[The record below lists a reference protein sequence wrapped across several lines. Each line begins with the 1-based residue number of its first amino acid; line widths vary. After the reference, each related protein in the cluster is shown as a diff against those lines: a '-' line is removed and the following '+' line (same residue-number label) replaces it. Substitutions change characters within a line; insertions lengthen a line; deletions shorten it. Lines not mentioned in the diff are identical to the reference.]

1 MFRASSI
8 SWLATTN
15 KQSVQQVTIFL
26 GTALTR
32 MIFPSLC
39 AILTSLCMVCSLSTV
54 AWGHDIY
61 VDPSDTNRTNSST
74 CWSGLVPC
82 STLDLGLEGLQK
94 FNKTTLWVAANSRA
108 YTLTNNSTTFLYA
121 SDIAIVG
128 MSDAVHIT
136 CSEEAGFT
144 FLNSTNITIQGV
156 SLKGCGTI
164 QTSTSKNFSKSH
176 TEFQFAWFHAT
187 LYFLLCKDVH
197 LQNITVIDSSGMGAV
212 FYSTVGSNAIDSSYF
227 SDNNVTTNSSMPGG
241 GGLYIEFSYCT
252 PGFND
257 THENINCTVSNVP
270 DYFSQYAEYF
280 ITNSTFSKN
289 KGSIV
294 NSTEHTFI
302 LPQNEIH
309 LAFGR
314 GGGISVFFKGNAMN
328 NTVTITNCT
337 ISNNTALWGAGLFVE
352 YQDMTHNNQI
362 LIEDSVINYNQVM
375 DAASESGTGGGGS
388 RVGYIFFDKTH
399 SHDNLVHFRNVNF
412 YKNKAYYG
420 GGLSFYASREN
431 TYVATNGLIF
441 EDCKWESNTARVGTA
456 VDLSVWH
463 PVPEGA
469 PVKPSFSNC
478 TFTRNNA
485 NYANDDSSGTFV
497 GLGALYADSTPVVF
511 TDYVKFSHNTQS
523 ALAAV
528 DTGIYCD
535 SNTIVKFHDNTGRN
549 GGALALMGYAFIEV
563 SENTTL
569 HFSRNSADLKG
580 GAIYGHSIGEH
591 DLLSSRNCFI
601 RYNDIYANTSEW
613 KATFYF
619 ENNTANHVT
628 NSIYTTSLLT
638 CSWGGAFGSTKKAT
652 YEVFCWKTDNIT
664 RWYYTPGNCSQNIAT
679 STATFSPRENFTEFV
694 AVNDSHYIMKLFPGK
709 REGLPFTTR
718 DDINN
723 NVTDYTVLIAQIDQ
737 TAKNVSGAIHLDKS
751 SVYISDNS
759 LEVHG
764 FVKSSGT
771 LKIETLGPRVVS
783 ILVDVSI
790 RDCPPGMVFSSNFV
804 GSNSLC
810 ECRPHGYNRL
820 ILCNQ
825 HSYTTQIQRGA
836 WIGQE
841 MVGNKSKMLVGQC
854 PYCAAIGSS
863 PYITLNND
871 LGLNEQLCMKINR
884 TKTLCG
890 QCMEGY
896 GPAVNSKD
904 FKCMKCSESDL
915 HKNWFFYLL
924 TEFLPI
930 TVFFFIVITFNVSV
944 TSGPANAFVFF
955 AQMTTTAL
963 KLDGDGSI
971 EVDDVL
977 AGGSAAND
985 ALCIMPYDIWNLNFF
1000 RPYLPKFCLSP
1011 YITTLQ
1017 LLSTGYITALYPLIL
1032 VGMFYIFTRLYS
1044 SGVRPIVF
1052 ICRPL
1057 HACFVRVRRIWDI
1070 QKSIIHALAT
1080 FLLLS
1085 YTKFTLVSFSLL
1097 TTTPLVDE
1105 NGTDR
1110 SYRLYYDGTIEVGSK
1125 AYWPYLLPSL
1135 LVLFTFVA
1143 IPPIILI
1150 VPSVV
1155 HLVQKA
1161 RCCRVPDMCGGG
1173 QWNQFLNTFHGCYK
1187 DGTGEGDDSDN
1198 KHDCRWFAGLYFI
1211 LRVVLLA
1218 IYAFTYDWVV
1228 QTVLQLIVSVGALL
1242 MFVIFRPYKND
1253 FYNKVDPL
1261 FFGCIIVLCTL
1272 SLQNYYASVVETT
1285 LPAWT
1290 FVVRYILLIVPLIYI
1305 SVVVIYHL
1313 WSRNKVILKKVVHKC
1328 LRKMLRRERD
1338 TEPVQTDDAF
1348 FRDTAGRF
1356 EGRGDEGEGV
1366 APRHSVQSGESE
1378 PLLQNEQPLP
1388 RSSGGSSGESG
1399 NRQRRS
1405 NESGSQYGAAQISA
1419 GTQTPVSDFEAP
1431 GTSFGSSGVG
1441 KFQVGPASDEKEDNS
1456 LQKKRKNLFFTH

>member
-1 MFRASSI
+1 M
-8 SWLATTN
+8 
-15 KQSVQQVTIFL
+15 
-26 GTALTR
+26 
-32 MIFPSLC
+32 
-39 AILTSLCMVCSLSTV
+39 
-54 AWGHDIY
+54 
-61 VDPSDTNRTNSST
+61 
-74 CWSGLVPC
+74 PC

-94 FNKTTLWVAANSRA
+94 SNRTTLWVAASSGA
-108 YTLTNNSTTFLYA
+108 YTLTNNFTTFMYA
-121 SDIAIVG
+121 SDIAIIG
-128 MSDAVHIT
+128 MSDAIVT
-136 CSEEAGFT
+136 CYEFEEAGFT
-144 FLNSTNITIQGV
+144 FLNSRNITIQGI
-156 SLKGCGTI
+156 SLISCGTM
-164 QTSTSKNFSKSH
+164 QTSTSKSFSKGLSNA
-176 TEFQFAWFHAT
+176 EFQFAQFHAT
-187 LYFLLCKDVH
+187 LYFLFCKDVY
-197 LQNITVIDSSGMGAV
+197 LQNINVSNSSGIGAV
-212 FYSTVGSNAIDSSYF
+212 FYSTVGSNIIDSSYF
-227 SDNNVTTNSSMPGG
+227 SDNNATQDPPMPGG
-241 GGLYIEFSYCT
+241 GGLYVEFSYCT

-257 THENINCTVSNVP
+257 IHAKNNCTVSNVP
-270 DYFSQYAEYF
+270 DYFSQNAEYF
-280 ITNSTFSKN
+280 ISNSTFLRN
-289 KGSIV
+289 NGSIV
-294 NSTEHTFI
+294 NSDEHTFI
-302 LPQNEIH
+302 LPQNETH

-314 GGGISVFFKGNAMN
+314 GGGISVFFKGNAFS

-362 LIEDSVINYNQVM
+362 LIKDSVVNYNQVM

-399 SHDNLVHFRNVNF
+399 SHDNLIHFRNVSF

-431 TYVATNGLIF
+431 TSVATNRLIF
-441 EDCKWESNTARVGTA
+441 EECKWENNTARVGTA

-478 TFTRNNA
+478 TFTKNNA
-485 NYANDDSSGTFV
+485 NYANDDSNGTFV

-511 TDYVKFSHNTQS
+511 TDYVKFSHNTQT

-528 DTGIYCD
+528 DTGIYYD
-535 SNTIVKFHDNTGRN
+535 SNTIVKFHKNTGRN

-569 HFSRNSADLKG
+569 HFSNNSADLKG

-601 RYNDIYANTSEW
+601 RYNDIYADTSEW

-619 ENNTANHVT
+619 ENNKANNVI
-628 NSIYTTSLLT
+628 NSIYATSLLT
-638 CSWGGAFGSTKKAT
+638 CSWGGAFGSAKEEVK
-652 YEVFCWKTDNIT
+652 EVFCWNNITDNIT
-664 RWYYTPGNCSQNIAT
+664 RWYYTPGDCPQNIAT
-679 STATFSPRENFTEFV
+679 SAATFSPHENFTDLIS
-694 AVNDSHYIMKLFPGK
+694 VNDSHYIMKLFPGK
-709 REGLPFTTR
+709 RERFPFTTK

-723 NVTDYTVLIAQIDQ
+723 DVTDYTVLIAQVEQ
-737 TAKNVSGAIHLDKS
+737 TANNLSGAIHLDNS

-764 FVKSSGT
+764 FAKASGT
-771 LKIETLGPRVVS
+771 LKIETIDPRVLS
-783 ILVDVSI
+783 IQVDVSI
-790 RDCPPGMVFSSNFV
+790 NDCPPGMVFSSNFD
-804 GSNSLC
+804 GSNSHC
-810 ECRPHGYNRL
+810 ECRTYGYNRI
-820 ILCNQ
+820 ILCSQ

-836 WIGQE
+836 WIGLE
-841 MVGNKSKMLVGQC
+841 TVDNKKKVLVGQC
-854 PYCAAIGSS
+854 PYCAAINSS
-863 PYITLNND
+863 QYITLNND
-871 LGLNEQLCMKINR
+871 LGLNEQLCKKINR
-884 TKTLCG
+884 NNTLCG
-890 QCMEGY
+890 RCIDGY

-904 FKCMKCSESDL
+904 FKCMNCSESDL

-930 TVFFFIVITFNVSV
+930 TIFFFIVIMFNVSV

-963 KLDGDGSI
+963 TLDGDGSV

-977 AGGSAAND
+977 ARGSVAND
-985 ALCIMPYDIWNLNFF
+985 ALCTVPYDIWNLNFF

-1011 YITTLQ
+1011 YITTLD
-1017 LLSTGYITALYPLIL
+1017 LLSTGYITALYPLFL
-1032 VGMFYIFTRLYS
+1032 VGLFYIFTRLYS
-1044 SGVRPIVF
+1044 SGVKPIVF

-1057 HACFVRVRRIWDI
+1057 HACFARVRRIWDI

-1085 YTKFTLVSFSLL
+1085 YTKFTLVSFFLL

-1105 NGTDR
+1105 NGEDIY
-1110 SYRLYYDGTIEVGSK
+1110 YRLYYDGKIEVGSK
-1125 AYWPYLLPSL
+1125 EHLPYLIPSL
-1135 LVLFTFVA
+1135 FVLFTFVA

-1150 VPSVV
+1150 VPSIV

-1173 QWNQFLNTFHGCYK
+1173 QWNQFLNAFHGCYK
-1187 DGTGEGDDSDN
+1187 DGTGEADDSDN

-1211 LRVVLLA
+1211 LRVLLLA

-1228 QTVLQLIVSVGALL
+1228 QTALQLIVSAGALL
-1242 MFVIFRPYKND
+1242 MFVIFRPYKKD
-1253 FYNKVDPL
+1253 LYNKVDPI

-1272 SLQNYYASVVETT
+1272 SLQNYYYSIVETT
-1285 LPAWT
+1285 LPRWT
-1290 FVVRYILLIVPLIYI
+1290 FVVQYLLLIGPLIYI

-1313 WSRNKVILKKVVHKC
+1313 WSRNKTILKRMVKKCLKKV
-1328 LRKMLRRERD
+1328 LRHERD

-1348 FRDTAGRF
+1348 FRDAAGRL
-1356 EGRGDEGEGV
+1356 EGRGEESAGMS
-1366 APRHSVQSGESE
+1366 PRHSVQSGEGE
-1378 PLLQNEQPLP
+1378 PLLQNEQPPP
-1388 RSSGGSSGESG
+1388 RSSGGSSGDSG
-1399 NRQRRS
+1399 NKQRRS

-1419 GTQTPVSDFEAP
+1419 GTQTPVSDFEAA
-1431 GTSFGSSGVG
+1431 GTSFGSSGVR
-1441 KFQVGPASDEKEDNS
+1441 KFQVEPASDEKEDNS
-1456 LQKKRKNLFFTH
+1456 LQKRRKNQFFTH